1 MAASDI
7 SIRFAAEGDSTLRS
21 AVQAI
26 DAQMRAL
33 NDQLKASTEGMKNL
47 STQEEASAK
56 HTEALAGIIEA
67 SRSKLKILGE
77 QYDQAKAKLDQLAE
91 AMRKAQE
98 SGDPAAIDKATTA
111 YNRQSTEVSRLEG
124 AMARTQGEISKAQ
137 NAMQGGAQESDT
149 FKDKLSG
156 LADVA
161 KIQLAQ
167 EALGKVVSAMEAVG
181 RAAIDAG
188 KKVWDMAVQSSQFA
202 DDLLT
207 QAAQTGI
214 STSALQEYAYAA
226 RFVDTEVE
234 TITGSLTK
242 LTKSMSSQ
250 SAETKSAFERL
261 GVSVTDSSGKMREAE
276 AVFWDAIDALGEVD
290 NATERDQLAMQL
302 FGKSA
307 QQLNP
312 LIKAGSEE
320 WRSYAAEAHDAGLIL
335 SEEGVSALGTFN
347 DGLQRIDATMEAA
360 QRQIMSA
367 LAPAFQVIAD
377 AVAAAAQQFTAW
389 IQTDEAQAYLAEL
402 ANLVG
407 KLAGKFL
414 DNLEPAVSLVIDVIK
429 SVAGAIDYA
438 TENFDGIV
446 TAIQSAVAVFLTFK
460 ATIAALSIAALL
472 TNPIGQ
478 VTAAVG
484 ALSAAL
490 ILLVTHWDEV
500 KAAGKSCWE
509 EVKKTWE
516 PSSGYFAQTGE
527 KIYQGLNQK
536 VPNLANIFKMAWDTI
551 STTWGASV
559 NFFVSIWESIK
570 NVFSSVKSVLGG
582 DFEGAWES
590 IKAIGSQWASYFGGI
605 WTNIKQ
611 VFADVG
617 NFFKTLFSTAWNGV
631 KTVWDTA
638 KSFFSGIVTNITT
651 AFNSLPSK
659 ISSIFTTAMSGIKNA
674 WTSLT
679 SWASSI
685 GSTIVNNIS
694 RAISSLPSKA
704 AGWARDMMDGFGKSI
719 TQFMD
724 RVTGPIKSLASKISS
739 FLHFSRPDE
748 GPLRDYETWMPDFVA
763 GLAASMT
770 RSQPVLDKAVANLA
784 GGIASGAKG
793 LTLSAGQ
800 TAAQA
805 PIVLQVDGKTFAR
818 LVTPYVDAQ
827 QGQTWSTK
835 MALGV
840 G

>member
-56 HTEALAGIIEA
+56 RTEALSGIIEA
-67 SRSKLKILGE
+67 SQSKLKILGE
-77 QYDQAKAKLDQLAE
+77 QYAQAKTKLDQLAE
-91 AMRKAQE
+91 AMRKAKE

-111 YNRQSTEVSRLEG
+111 YNRQSAEVSKLEG

-137 NAMQGGAQESDT
+137 SAMQGSAQESDS
-149 FKDKLSG
+149 FKDKLAG

-188 KKVWDMAVQSSQFA
+188 KKVWDMAVQSSKFA

-214 STSALQEYAYAA
+214 STTALQEYAYAA

-242 LTKSMSSQ
+242 LTKSMASQ
-250 SAETKSAFERL
+250 SSETKAAFDRL

-320 WRSYAAEAHDAGLIL
+320 WQKYATEAHDAGLIL

-377 AVAAAAQQFTAW
+377 AVANAAQQFTTW

-402 ANLVG
+402 ADLVG
-407 KLAGKFL
+407 RLAGKFL
-414 DNLEPAVSLVIDVIK
+414 DNLEPAVALVIDVIK
-429 SVAGAIDYA
+429 SVASAIDFC

-446 TAIQSAVAVFLTFK
+446 TAIQAAVAVFVTFK
-460 ATIAALSIAALL
+460 ATIAALSIATLL

-478 VTAAVG
+478 VIAAVG
-484 ALSAAL
+484 ALSSAL
-490 ILLVTHWDEV
+490 VLLVTHWDEV
-500 KAAGKSCWE
+500 KAAGKQCWE
-509 EVKKTWE
+509 EVKRTWE
-516 PSSGYFAQTGE
+516 PSTGYFQQKGDQ
-527 KIYQGLNQK
+527 IYQGLSQK
-536 VPNLANIFKMAWDTI
+536 VPNIANLFKIAWDTI

-570 NVFSSVKSVLGG
+570 NVFSAVKNVLGG
-582 DFEGAWES
+582 DFQGAWDS
-590 IKAIGSQWASYFGGI
+590 IKSIGSQWASYFKGI
-605 WTNIKQ
+605 WDNIKR
-611 VFADVG
+611 VFGDVV

-631 KTVWDTA
+631 KTVWDAA
-638 KSFFSGIVTNITT
+638 KSFFSGIVTNITS
-651 AFNSLPSK
+651 AFNNLPSK
-659 ISSIFTTAMSGIKNA
+659 ISSIFTTAMNGVKNA
-674 WTSLT
+674 WNSVT

-685 GSTIVNNIS
+685 GSKIVSSIS
-694 RAISSLPSKA
+694 SAISSLPSKA
-704 AGWARDMMDGFGKSI
+704 AGWARDMMTGFGNSI
-719 TQFMD
+719 TQFMSK
-724 RVTGPIKSLASKISS
+724 VTSPIKNLARKIKS

-763 GLAASMT
+763 GLAST
-770 RSQPVLDKAVANLA
+770 LTKSQPILDKAVANLA

-793 LTLSAGQ
+793 ITLTAGQ

-818 LVTPYVDAQ
+818 LVTPYIDTQ
-827 QGQTWSTK
+827 QGQTWSAK
-835 MALGV
+835 MALGL

>member
-7 SIRFAAEGDSTLRS
+7 SIRFAAEGDSTLKS

-56 HTEALAGIIEA
+56 HTEALAGIIDA
-67 SRSKLKILGE
+67 SQSKLKILGE
-77 QYDQAKAKLDQLAE
+77 QYAQAKTKLDQLSE
-91 AMRKAQE
+91 AMRRAQE

-111 YNRQSTEVSRLEG
+111 YNRQSAEVSKLEG

-137 NAMQGGAQESDT
+137 NAMQGGGQESDS
-149 FKDKLSG
+149 FKDKLAG

-167 EALGKVVSAMEAVG
+167 EALGKVCDAMEAVG

-188 KKVWDMAVQSSQFA
+188 KKVWDMAVQSSKFA

-214 STSALQEYAYAA
+214 STTALQEYAYAA

-242 LTKSMSSQ
+242 LTKSMASQ
-250 SAETKSAFERL
+250 STETKAAFDRL
-261 GVSVTDSSGKMREAE
+261 GVSVTDSSGKMRDAE

-290 NATERDQLAMQL
+290 NATERDQLSMQL

-320 WRSYAAEAHDAGLIL
+320 WRRYATEAHDAGLIL
-335 SEEGVSALGTFN
+335 SEDGVSALGTFN

-367 LAPAFQVIAD
+367 LAPAFQIIAD
-377 AVAAAAQQFTAW
+377 AVAAAAQQFTTW
-389 IQTDEAQAYLAEL
+389 IQTDEAQAYLKEL
-402 ANLVG
+402 ADLVG

-414 DNLEPAVSLVIDVIK
+414 QNLEPAVSTVIEVIK
-429 SVAGAIDYA
+429 GVAGAIEFCS
-438 TENFDGIV
+438 ENFDSIV
-446 TAIQSAVAVFLTFK
+446 TAIQTAIAVFLTFK
-460 ATIAALSIAALL
+460 TTIAALSIAALL

-490 ILLVTHWDEV
+490 VLLVTHWDEV

-516 PSSGYFAQTGE
+516 PSTGYFQQKGDQ
-527 KIYQGLNQK
+527 IYQGLSQK
-536 VPNLANIFKMAWDTI
+536 VPNIANIFKVAWDTI

-582 DFEGAWES
+582 DFQGAWDS
-590 IKAIGSQWASYFGGI
+590 IKAIGSQWASYFQGI
-605 WTNIKQ
+605 WSNIKQ
-611 VFADVG
+611 VFGDVG
-617 NFFKTLFSTAWNGV
+617 NFFKGIFQTGWNGI
-631 KTVWDTA
+631 KTVWDAA
-638 KSFFSGIVTNITT
+638 KTYFSGIVSSVTS
-651 AFNSLPSK
+651 AFSSLPQK
-659 ISSIFTTAMSGIKNA
+659 ITSVFSSAMNGIKNA
-674 WTSLT
+674 WNSLA
-679 SWASSI
+679 SWATNI

-694 RAISSLPSKA
+694 RAIQQLPSKA
-704 AGWARDMMDGFGKSI
+704 AGWARDMMDGFGRSI

-724 RVTGPIKSLASKISS
+724 KVTSPVKNLASKISS

-763 GLAASMT
+763 GLASSLT
-770 RSQPVLDKAVANLA
+770 RSQPILDKAVANLA

-805 PIVLQVDGKTFAR
+805 PIVMQVDGKTFAR
-818 LVTPYVDAQ
+818 LMTPYVDAQ

-835 MALGV
+835 MALGL